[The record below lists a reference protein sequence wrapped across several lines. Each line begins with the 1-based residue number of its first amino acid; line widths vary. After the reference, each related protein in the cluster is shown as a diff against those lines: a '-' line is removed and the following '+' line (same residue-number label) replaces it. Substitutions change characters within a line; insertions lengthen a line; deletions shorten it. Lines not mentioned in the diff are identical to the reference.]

1 MPKVK
6 THSGAKKRFKKT
18 ATGKFKFGGTLK
30 RHLLTNGRKKRKRQL
45 PATASTSAPAQHH
58 QIEAMLPYG
67 AYKDRENCHAP
78 RQTRLQG
85 PPSS

>member
-18 ATGKFKFGGTLK
+18 ASGKFKFGGTFK
-30 RHLLTNGRKKRKRQL
+30 RHLLTGRSQKRKRQARNGKYIG
-45 PATASTSAPAQHH
+45 PSQQH

-67 AYKDRENCHAP
+67 
-78 RQTRLQG
+78 G
-85 PPSS
+85 GI